1 MLAKLS
7 AAYEVIAKID
17 CSFVPMLCYH
27 NPPRELL
34 ESMATYGCEA
44 GNVLWGMRSDGSVSG
59 CSFLK
64 SSGLS
69 IFNLDAGRNNFEKFT
84 SWIQRAPEPCRSCE
98 YLDICKGGCHA
109 VSEIVTGDFD
119 NPDPDCPF
127 VVECNNK
134 AAQK

>member
-1 MLAKLS
+1 M
-7 AAYEVIAKID
+7 
-17 CSFVPMLCYH
+17 FCYH
-27 NPPRELL
+27 NPPRQLL

-44 GNVLWGMRSDGSVSG
+44 GNVLWGMRSDGCVSG

-69 IFNLDAGRNNFEKFT
+69 IFELGSVKNRRQYFQSITAWPQ
-84 SWIQRAPEPCRSCE
+84 SAPSPCRTCR

-109 VSEIVTGDFD
+109 VAQYVTGDLK

-127 VVECNNK
+127 VIEYKNK
-134 AAQK
+134 GSSE